1 MQNNNFA
8 ETLALV
14 ASEFGVED
22 TAKHGNSIKRSKRP
36 YFKWTDEQLEQLATL
51 RDEGK
56 SAAEIAE
63 ALGVSRD
70 KVITKLA
77 AMAARQRTGS
87 KTPEQSTET
96 AAEQELSTEPVPEAE
111 AEPEQETETEPSA
124 EVEPEPAE
132 EPVEQ
137 AAPVEPEEPDLDP
150 DVANF
155 DRLVFAAFTELVG
168 KVDDYNKMSHCW
180 RDGLLKIEHHI
191 GVMLNVALM
200 YPETEKHISAIAAI
214 VAYKCLVRDHADVFS
229 A

>member
-8 ETLALV
+8 ETLASV

-22 TAKHGNSIKRSKRP
+22 TAKHGRGIKPSKRP
-36 YFKWTDEQLEQLATL
+36 YFRWTDEQLEQLATL

-56 SAAEIAE
+56 SANEIAV

-77 AMAARQRTGS
+77 AMAARQRA
-87 KTPEQSTET
+87 KPEAVREQIKQ
-96 AAEQELSTEPVPEAE
+96 AEQELSTEPVPEAE
-111 AEPEQETETEPSA
+111 AEPEQKAETEPSVEA
-124 EVEPEPAE
+124 EPEPVK

-137 AAPVEPEEPDLDP
+137 AAPIEPEEPDLDP
-150 DVANF
+150 DMANF
-155 DRLVFAAFTELVG
+155 DRPVFAAFTELVG

-191 GVMLNVALM
+191 SVMLNVALT
-200 YPETEKHISAIAAI
+200 YPETEKRISAIAAI
-214 VAYKCLVRDHADVFS
+214 VTYKCLVRDHADVFS

>member
-8 ETLALV
+8 ATLASV

-36 YFKWTDEQLEQLATL
+36 YFKWTDEQLLQLTAL

-56 SAAEIAE
+56 SANEIAE

-77 AMAARQRTGS
+77 AMAARQRTKS
-87 KTPEQSTET
+87 EAVREQIKQ
-96 AAEQELSTEPVPEAE
+96 AEQEAETETVPEAE
-111 AEPEQETETEPSA
+111 AEPEQEAETKPSVEA
-124 EVEPEPAE
+124 EPEPAE
-132 EPVEQ
+132 ELVEQ

-150 DVANF
+150 DMANF

>member
-8 ETLALV
+8 ATLASV

-22 TAKHGNSIKRSKRP
+22 TAKRGNSIKRSKRP
-36 YFKWTDEQLEQLATL
+36 YFKWTDEQLEQLTHL
-51 RDEGK
+51 HEEGK
-56 SAAEIAE
+56 SANEIAE

-77 AMAARQRTGS
+77 AMAARQRT
-87 KTPEQSTET
+87 KPEAVREQIKQ
-96 AAEQELSTEPVPEAE
+96 AEQELSTETVPEAE
-111 AEPEQETETEPSA
+111 AEPEQEAETEPSA
-124 EVEPEPAE
+124 EAEPEPVE

-137 AAPVEPEEPDLDP
+137 AAPAEPEEPDLDP
-150 DVANF
+150 DMANF

-191 GVMLNVALM
+191 SVMLNVALM